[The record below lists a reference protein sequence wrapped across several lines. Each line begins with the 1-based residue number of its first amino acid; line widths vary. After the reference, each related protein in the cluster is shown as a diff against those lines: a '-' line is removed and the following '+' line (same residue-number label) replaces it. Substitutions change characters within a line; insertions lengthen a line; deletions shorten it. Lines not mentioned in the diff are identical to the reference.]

1 MLSQP
6 LEQASACQTT
16 TQQSIL
22 IVEDDPSLADVLSIR
37 LKTQGFRTTIANRGQ
52 LGLTLARTD
61 KPHLILLDLCLPD
74 MDGFTVCQQLAD
86 EEETSEIPVIIVSGM
101 ERPDIVRR
109 CRAAGCRYFIRK
121 PYDPNALLTLIR
133 QAIDEAEA
141 A

>member
-1 MLSQP
+1 MFSQP
-6 LEQASACQTT
+6 LEQELACEATT
-16 TQQSIL
+16 RPSIL
-22 IVEDDPSLADVLSIR
+22 IVEDDASIADVLSIR
-37 LKTQGFRTTIANRGQ
+37 LNTQGFQTTIANHGQ

-61 KPHLILLDLCLPD
+61 KPQLILLDLGLPD
-74 MDGFTVCQQLAD
+74 IDGYTVCQQLAD
-86 EEETSEIPVIIVSGM
+86 EEETAEIPVIILSGM
-101 ERPDIVRR
+101 EGPDIIRR